1 MMKSPTSQAVS
12 RIRWSP
18 LALHLGLLLGAG
30 LASLPAVHAAD
41 LSWSGFATAGYAVSD
56 RSYTYER
63 YVDRSGTFRRDSLAG
78 AQLVAELAPR
88 WSATVQ
94 ATMAPSVS
102 DDQRW
107 DARLQWAFL
116 SYRLSNDTLLRAGK
130 LRMPMYLFSEN
141 MQVGAS
147 YDVMHLPTE
156 VYSTAPTND
165 YTGLAF
171 SRNWSLASG
180 ELGLEAYAGRTSL
193 TARAQ
198 QGGSSPGEL
207 HTRSGGVVL
216 AYRHEDDVWRM
227 GWQRSRIRVDG
238 MGKGAGPLE
247 PQQGGSD
254 IAPGVPLGA
263 DSDGIDTRV
272 ALLGADLHFNNGLRA
287 VSEYAWRHA
296 ANAVTPKNSQGAYLT
311 LLRPVGKWTP
321 YVTLARLLSERA
333 ARVAEGTRGGVD
345 DQRSLSLGS
354 SYSLSPN
361 SKFKLEWMQVHIG
374 TSSSL
379 IDHSAGAGVVQHQNL
394 NVLSASYSVVY

>member
-1 MMKSPTSQAVS
+1 MKKLATTYLTRRRLAALCQQAVAMAALLGGL
-12 RIRWSP
+12 P
-18 LALHLGLLLGAG
+18 ALH
-30 LASLPAVHAAD
+30 AAE

-56 RSYTYER
+56 RSYRYER
-63 YVDRSGTFRRDSLAG
+63 YVDRSGSFERDSLAG
-78 AQLVAELAPR
+78 VQLVAELAPR

-94 ATMAPSVS
+94 ATLAPSVS
-102 DDQRW
+102 NDQRW

-147 YDVMHLPTE
+147 YAVMHLPTE

-171 SRNWSLASG
+171 SRNWALAAG

-198 QGGSSPGEL
+198 PGASSAGEL

-216 AYRHEDDVWRM
+216 AYRNEDDVWRM
-227 GWQRSRIRVDG
+227 GWQRARIRVDG
-238 MGKGAGPLE
+238 MGQGSAPAAGT
-247 PQQGGSD
+247 QGGSD
-254 IAPGVPLGA
+254 IAPGVPQGG

-272 ALLGADLHFNNGLRA
+272 ALLGADLHFDGDWRVLG
-287 VSEYAWRHA
+287 EYAWRHA
-296 ANAVTPKNSQGAYLT
+296 PHAVTPKNSQGAYLT

-321 YVTLARLLSERA
+321 YVTLARLLSDRA
-333 ARVAEGTRGGVD
+333 ARIAEGTRGGVD
-345 DQRSLSLGS
+345 DQRSLALGAA
-354 SYSLSPN
+354 YSLSPS
-361 SKFKLEWMQVHIG
+361 SKFKLEWMHVQIG

-379 IDHSAGAGVVQHQNL
+379 IDHGMGTAVVQHQGLNL
-394 NVLSASYSVVY
+394 LSASYSVVF

>member
-1 MMKSPTSQAVS
+1 MMKSYQPLTMRRPAL
-12 RIRWSP
+12 
-18 LALHLGLLLGAG
+18 LALAVA
-30 LASLPAVHAAD
+30 LAPGMGSLPAVHAAE
-41 LSWSGFATAGYAVSD
+41 LSWSGFATAGYAISD

-63 YVDRSGTFRRDSLAG
+63 YVDRSGTFMRDSLVG

-94 ATMAPSVS
+94 ATVAPSVS
-102 DDQRW
+102 NDQRW

-116 SYRLSNDTLLRAGK
+116 SYRLGNDTLLRAGK

-171 SRNWSLASG
+171 SRNWSLAQG

-216 AYRHEDDVWRM
+216 AYRHDDDVWRM

-238 MGKGAGPLE
+238 MGQGGAPGGVQPS
-247 PQQGGSD
+247 GSD
-254 IAPGVPLGA
+254 IAPGVPV
-263 DSDGIDTRV
+263 DSSGDGIDTRV
-272 ALLGADLHFNNGLRA
+272 ALLGADLHFDSGLRI

-311 LLRPVGKWTP
+311 LLRPAGKWTP
-321 YVTLARLLSERA
+321 YVTAARLLSEKA
-333 ARVAEGTRGGVD
+333 ARVAEGGRGGID
-345 DQRSLSLGS
+345 DQKSLALGT
-354 SYSLSPN
+354 SYSLGAN
-361 SKFKLEWMQVHIG
+361 GKLKLEWMHVHVG

-379 IDHSAGAGVVQHQNL
+379 IDHSMGAAVVQHQGL

>member
-1 MMKSPTSQAVS
+1 MMKPYKPYARSTPCPAL
-12 RIRWSP
+12 
-18 LALHLGLLLGAG
+18 LALA
-30 LASLPAVHAAD
+30 LASVLGNLPALHAAE
-41 LSWSGFATAGYAVSD
+41 LSWSGFATAGYAISD
-56 RSYTYER
+56 RDYTYER
-63 YVDRSGTFRRDSLAG
+63 YVDRSGTLMRDSLAG

-94 ATMAPSVS
+94 ATVAPSVS
-102 DDQRW
+102 NDQRW

-171 SRNWSLASG
+171 SRSWSVADG

-198 QGGSSPGEL
+198 QGSSSPGEL

-238 MGKGAGPLE
+238 MGQGGVLSGVP
-247 PQQGGSD
+247 PGGSD
-254 IAPGVPLGA
+254 IAPGVPV
-263 DSDGIDTRV
+263 DSSGDGIDTRV
-272 ALLGADLHFNNGLRA
+272 ALLGADLHFDSGLRM

-311 LLRPVGKWTP
+311 LLCTVGKWTP
-321 YVTLARLLSERA
+321 YVTAARLLSDKA
-333 ARVAEGTRGGVD
+333 ARDAEGGRGGID
-345 DQRSLSLGS
+345 DQTSLALGT
-354 SYSLSPN
+354 SYNLN
-361 SKFKLEWMQVHIG
+361 TNGKLKLEWMQVHVG
-374 TSSSL
+374 ASSSL
-379 IDHSAGAGVVQHQNL
+379 IDHSMGTPVVQHQSL
-394 NVLSASYSVVY
+394 SILSASYSVVY